1 MRANEIKNLIGL
13 VVAVEWLDPCLNRL
27 DGDPPPSGKVGLAV
41 QLDIG
46 VLTDYTEGVLRVCHT
61 FETHPLGS
69 RREGYASY
77 IVGKLVRTIR
87 SFGSLDGGID

>member
-1 MRANEIKNLIGL
+1 MRASEVSQHVGK
-13 VVAVEWLDPCLNRL
+13 VVAVEWLDPCLNRIER
-27 DGDPPPSGKVGLAV
+27 DPPVAGVGGLAI

-61 FETHPLGS
+61 FETPPGGT

-77 IVGKLVRTIR
+77 IVGKLVQRIATL
-87 SFGSLDGGID
+87 GVLEEGAG